1 MNKEVHV
8 THIEFPAT
16 EKMVGEQPVV
26 IPESFFEALKREKP
40 DGINWDRV
48 DAAVSVLKGEKDAV
62 APKLPEPEPTESQK
76 FWRKMFDKGDQELY
90 NRQKGPVKFDALKE
104 AFANPASKSIGEHI
118 MAIDKDFRGGRD
130 AGDVKERLQRIS
142 TLLGVLGLFTAFD
155 WGTSKAIEKPF
166 NKIFPIFNASDKQ
179 YMAMR
184 EALKKVLEVMND
196 KYASVLGNMLIEKLT
211 GKRGFIHEV
220 ADKGA
225 DTITVGIDGW
235 DDWVNGST
243 LESAQR
249 ILFQIPIAGALLE
262 QGLTR
267 LSMFQ
272 EKSPL
277 HTVTGKMIY
286 MGFGVLLRELEVGK
300 RKYDRRQ
307 TTFFDLINATSKYKR
322 KTKPW
327 GNGKGKNN

>member
-1 MNKEVHV
+1 MNKEFHY
-8 THIEFPAT
+8 TRIEFPAT
-16 EKMVGEQPVV
+16 EKVVGASVNPNVGVIEGLKSWEEEKVEATKESPVV
-26 IPESFFEALKREKP
+26 IPESFFEALKRERP

-48 DAAVSVLKGEKDAV
+48 DAAVEEYKSLKNEF
-62 APKLPEPEPTESQK
+62 ESTKSQE

-90 NRQKGPVKFDALKE
+90 NREKGPVKFDAIKE
-104 AFANPASKSIGEHI
+104 AFANPTSKTLGEHI

-130 AGDVKERLQRIS
+130 AGAAKERLQRVGS
-142 TLLGVLGLFTAFD
+142 LLGVLVLFTAFD
-155 WGTSKAIEKPF
+155 WGTSKAIEEPF
-166 NKIFPIFNASDKQ
+166 NKMFPLEGKTDTQ
-179 YMAMR
+179 YLAMR
-184 EALKKVLEVMND
+184 GALKKILEVMND

-249 ILFQIPIAGALLE
+249 ILFQLPIAGALLE

-272 EKSPL
+272 EKSAL

-286 MGFGVLLRELEVGK
+286 MGLGIFL
-300 RKYDRRQ
+300 
-307 TTFFDLINATSKYKR
+307 
-322 KTKPW
+322 KTM
-327 GNGKGKNN
+327 GSGKNNDKSLEAAASLAT